1 MATLYVQKDKI
12 KAGRYEQQ
20 MKEISSSTVS
30 NSKKSSPKNDEPITV
45 VRD

>member
-1 MATLYVQKDKI
+1 
-12 KAGRYEQQ
+12 

-45 VRD
+45 VRDWQLITLSSNKSK